1 MSGWM
6 GFQWILLL
14 LAAPAAGYFL
24 RARKQGRTQTAYC
37 IILIFGYLW
46 ALGQHLENSIYLYR
60 PEENTYRAALYLCY
74 LGMCVLGPAC
84 VYLSWCYSG
93 KYRFYRDKVRTAAL
107 FGTGALF
114 YLAILTNDLHI
125 YTTPGSAS
133 PDGATACCSTPSPC
147 CPMGALSMPILL
159 CSG

>member
-1 MSGWM
+1 M

-24 RARKQGRTQTAYC
+24 RARKQGRIQTAYC

-46 ALGQHLENSIYLYR
+46 ALGQHLENSIYLYW
-60 PEENTYRAALYLCY
+60 PEENTYRASLYLCY

-84 VYLSWCYSG
+84 VYLSWCYGG
-93 KYRFYRDKVRTAAL
+93 KYRPSRDKGKTASL
-107 FGTGALF
+107 FGMGAFF
-114 YLAILTNDLHI
+114 YLAS
-125 YTTPGSAS
+125 PG
-133 PDGATACCSTPSPC
+133 GTTACCSTPSPC
-147 CPMGALSMPILL
+147 FLMGALSMPTSP